1 MLNTSG
7 IAREWEAAPESQPEK
22 MPNSSSFYHV
32 WCALEFLSCNCPRA
46 GDPTMDGND
55 VLSLRGMFG
64 DGVQFAGCTLVHL
77 LGQRTL
83 HELWNVSQHVLNV
96 HHYEEV
102 KASSDA
108 HIALVV
114 SKKGRQKGDV
124 PNVQTSVGTL
134 DREMEDK
141 AARFVVNA
149 REMRAT
155 SRRIFNTL
163 ELAWPSGP
171 RTAATFAPPP
181 FAPSEKTPSAPMMTQ
196 SQFLR

>member
-1 MLNTSG
+1 MLKVSG
-7 IAREWEAAPESQPEK
+7 IVSEWEAAPESQPEK

-32 WCALEFLSCNCPRA
+32 WCALEFLSCNRPRTE
-46 GDPTMDGND
+46 GSTMDETAP
-55 VLSLRGMFG
+55 LPLRYMFG

-83 HELWNVSQHVLNV
+83 YDLWNVSQHVINV

-102 KASSDA
+102 KAASDA
-108 HIALVV
+108 QVAQV
-114 SKKGRQKGDV
+114 SSNKKGRQKGEI
-124 PNVQTSVGTL
+124 PNTVGTL

-141 AARFVVNA
+141 AARFVATA

-155 SRRIFNTL
+155 SKRIFHAL

-171 RTAATFAPPP
+171 STAATFTPPTFIP
-181 FAPSEKTPSAPMMTQ
+181 PTKTPSSPLTVQPQ
-196 SQFLR
+196 SRR